1 MDTRTVGNRPR
12 RVGRFCGSVHFPDPK
27 VGVGVLAG
35 RDDEL
40 LLVRRA
46 VAPEIG
52 RWSVPGG
59 LLDAGEDPRAAAARE
74 TLEEANLVVDVG
86 DLVDVYANP
95 SAGDATVF
103 LLYRADAVGG
113 ELRAR
118 DDAADARFFGRTG
131 LPGRARTRSR
141 HRPMGWRRR
150 RRGRRRSPR
159 GWPPP
164 ASPGQPPPAGPRRRP
179 EGHPAPTSGRSPAP
193 RLVGPTAARRR
204 GRRAPRRRPWGR
216 G

>member
-12 RVGRFCGSVHFPDPK
+12 RVCRFCGAVHFPDPK
-27 VGVGVLAG
+27 VGVGVLAV

-52 RWSVPGG
+52 RWSGAGWLSGCRRGPAGG
-59 LLDAGEDPRAAAARE
+59 GCRE
-74 TLEEANLVVDVG
+74 TLAEANLVVDVG

-113 ELRAR
+113 ELRAG

-131 LPGRARTRSR
+131 LPGLAFASTVDAVRRWLATR
-141 HRPMGWRRR
+141 PD
-150 RRGRRRSPR
+150 
-159 GWPPP
+159 
-164 ASPGQPPPAGPRRRP
+164 
-179 EGHPAPTSGRSPAP
+179 
-193 RLVGPTAARRR
+193 
-204 GRRAPRRRPWGR
+204 
-216 G
+216 

>member
-1 MDTRTVGNRPR
+1 
-12 RVGRFCGSVHFPDPK
+12 
-27 VGVGVLAG
+27 VLAV

-59 LLDAGEDPRAAAARE
+59 FLDAGEDPRAAAARE

-103 LLYRADAVGG
+103 LLYRADVVGG
-113 ELRAR
+113 ELRAG

-131 LPGRARTRSR
+131 LPGLAFASTVDAVRRWLATR
-141 HRPMGWRRR
+141 PD
-150 RRGRRRSPR
+150 
-159 GWPPP
+159 
-164 ASPGQPPPAGPRRRP
+164 
-179 EGHPAPTSGRSPAP
+179 
-193 RLVGPTAARRR
+193 
-204 GRRAPRRRPWGR
+204 
-216 G
+216 

>member
-12 RVGRFCGSVHFPDPK
+12 RVCRFCGAVHFPDPK
-27 VGVGVLAG
+27 VGVGVLAV

-59 LLDAGEDPRAAAARE
+59 FLDAGEDPRAAAARE
-74 TLEEANLVVDVG
+74 TLAEANLVVDVG

-103 LLYRADAVGG
+103 LLYRADVVGG
-113 ELRAR
+113 ELRAG

-131 LPGRARTRSR
+131 LPGLAFASTVDAVRRWLATR
-141 HRPMGWRRR
+141 
-150 RRGRRRSPR
+150 
-159 GWPPP
+159 
-164 ASPGQPPPAGPRRRP
+164 PG
-179 EGHPAPTSGRSPAP
+179 
-193 RLVGPTAARRR
+193 
-204 GRRAPRRRPWGR
+204 
-216 G
+216 